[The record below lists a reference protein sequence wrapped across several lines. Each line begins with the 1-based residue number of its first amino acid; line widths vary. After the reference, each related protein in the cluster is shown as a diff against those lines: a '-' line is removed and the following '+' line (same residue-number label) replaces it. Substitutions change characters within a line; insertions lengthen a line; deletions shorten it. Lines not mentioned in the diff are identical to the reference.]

1 MVCVTPQ
8 PPIVFGYIRVS
19 GKSQVDGDGP
29 ERQAEAIG
37 RFCTQHGLKHLE
49 NAQELA
55 VSGTVEGLD
64 RPALSSLLADV
75 ETARN
80 AGSEV
85 LGIVVERLDRL
96 ARDLMVSEALLGEL
110 RRRNLK
116 LFAADQGA
124 LIDLATND
132 GDPMRKA
139 IRQIMGVMAELD
151 KSMLVK
157 KLAEA
162 RKRKREATGRCEGAK
177 PYGSTDQERPI
188 LNYMLELRKV
198 GTSYTEIANAL
209 NRETSC
215 GMLSDGV
222 WTKSRVQG
230 ILRNHKPAKA

>member
-1 MVCVTPQ
+1 MVCVT
-8 PPIVFGYIRVS
+8 PPIVFGYVRVS

-29 ERQAEAIG
+29 ERQSDAIAK
-37 RFCTQHGLKHLE
+37 FCEQHGLRNE
-49 NAQELA
+49 INYQELA
-55 VSGTVEGLD
+55 VSGTVDGLD
-64 RPALSSLLADV
+64 RAELSRLLHRV
-75 ETARN
+75 EELR
-80 AGSEV
+80 AGGDEV

-157 KLAEA
+157 KLADA
-162 RKRKREATGRCEGAK
+162 RKRKKEQTGRCEGAK
-177 PYGSTDQERPI
+177 PYGSTEQERPI
-188 LNYMLELRKV
+188 MHYMLKLREI
-198 GTSYTEIANAL
+198 GTSYTKIADAL
-209 NRETSC
+209 NDEAKC
-215 GMLSDGV
+215 GMISEGG

-230 ILRNHKPAKA
+230 ILRNHRPSKA

>member
-1 MVCVTPQ
+1 MAPQ

-29 ERQAEAIG
+29 ERQRDSITG
-37 RFCTQHGLKHLE
+37 FCSKQGLTLNGIRE
-49 NAQELA
+49 ELA

-64 RPALSSLLADV
+64 RPSFSRLLSDV
-75 ETARN
+75 EILRN
-80 AGSEV
+80 GGREV

-157 KLAEA
+157 KLADA
-162 RKRKREATGRCEGAK
+162 RKRKKEQTGRCEGAK

-188 LNYMLELRKV
+188 MHYMLKLREI
-198 GTSYTEIANAL
+198 GTSYTQIANAL
-209 NRETSC
+209 NDEAKC
-215 GMLSDGV
+215 GMISDGG

-230 ILRNHKPAKA
+230 ILRNHKP